1 MPIPVNAQIVGAQ
14 GKALMLTNEIQEMT
28 NQVLAGMGVPN
39 EFVYGGLQWSG
50 ANISLRMLENQF
62 INYRNMMQ
70 QVIDYI
76 VDQCHTYFNMP
87 KIKVHMQAF
96 KMADDIAQ
104 KDLFMRMVEAGM
116 ISKHTMMRELF
127 NHIDYDK
134 EQEYIKTERLKEQ
147 ERAIQ
152 EQIAATNAQNMYGVA
167 MNPQQGMMGQ
177 DPNATGDG
185 GEQQHGD
192 LPEQNPP
199 RAEGG
204 NAQI

>member
-167 MNPQQGMMGQ
+167 MNPQQSMMGQ

-185 GEQQHGD
+185 GDQQHGD

>member
-1 MPIPVNAQIVGAQ
+1 
-14 GKALMLTNEIQEMT
+14 MT

-134 EQEYIKTERLKEQ
+134 EQEYIKIERLKEQ

-167 MNPQQGMMGQ
+167 MNPQPGMMGQ
-177 DPNATGDG
+177 DPNAMGDG
-185 GEQQHGD
+185 GDQQHGD